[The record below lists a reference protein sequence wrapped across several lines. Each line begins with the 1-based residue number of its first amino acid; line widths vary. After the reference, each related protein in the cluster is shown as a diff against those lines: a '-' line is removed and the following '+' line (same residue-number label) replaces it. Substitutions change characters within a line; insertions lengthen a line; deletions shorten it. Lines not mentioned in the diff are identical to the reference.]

1 MEILSKTIKIKLN
14 ATKNYS
20 VVYLFLNF
28 HDELLFIKLLHKIQ
42 N

>member
-1 MEILSKTIKIKLN
+1 MRILFKIIKTKLN

-28 HDELLFIKLLHKIQ
+28 HDEHLFIKLLHKIQ